1 MCRGFAVL
9 NSRECLFIEKF
20 GLETNAACCE
30 FGRELPNILE
40 GGGPEGV
47 KDLAD
52 EGGGPAGVVD
62 G

>member
-1 MCRGFAVL
+1 M
-9 NSRECLFIEKF
+9 EKF
-20 GLETNAACCE
+20 GSERRAAFWE

-40 GGGPEGV
+40 GGGPAGV
-47 KDLAD
+47 KVFAD